1 MAAAGSVYLSG
12 EILEELHE
20 LLEGGFLDDEE
31 DFNRELEIAT
41 TVDEN
46 VDGKKVYVCKICGKK
61 FVSSRV
67 LSRHETLKHTREG
80 TSKTEE
86 SPKKTISPTLQISQF
101 EEIVKE
107 CAKL

>member
-41 TVDEN
+41 TVEGN
-46 VDGKKVYVCKICGKK
+46 V
-61 FVSSRV
+61 
-67 LSRHETLKHTREG
+67 EG
-80 TSKTEE
+80 R
-86 SPKKTISPTLQISQF
+86 
-101 EEIVKE
+101 
-107 CAKL
+107 